1 MFNPGPS
8 FPHTLAMKARINTLS
23 IALSVLR
30 LVRAQNV
37 SITIPSKAPS
47 AAVSVAQDLIAF
59 SIEQD
64 RWTDWIG
71 TDTPNTFWLNALEN
85 LKQLSGLPTRIRIG
99 ADSEDHTN
107 FSFDVEFAT
116 DIFPAITATVPYPEA
131 TNITAGQGFYN
142 LAANLPSGSC
152 HCRLSVTYY

>member
-1 MFNPGPS
+1 
-8 FPHTLAMKARINTLS
+8 MKAYATS
-23 IALSVLR
+23 FTFALFVLR

-37 SITIPSKAPS
+37 SITIPTQSPS
-47 AAVSVAQDLIAF
+47 SAVSVAQDLVAF

-71 TDTPNTFWLNALEN
+71 TTTPNTFWLNALEN

-107 FSFDVEFAT
+107 FSFDVEYAT

-142 LAANLPSGSC
+142 LAAHLPSGMPYSRRVAT
-152 HCRLSVTYY
+152 CR